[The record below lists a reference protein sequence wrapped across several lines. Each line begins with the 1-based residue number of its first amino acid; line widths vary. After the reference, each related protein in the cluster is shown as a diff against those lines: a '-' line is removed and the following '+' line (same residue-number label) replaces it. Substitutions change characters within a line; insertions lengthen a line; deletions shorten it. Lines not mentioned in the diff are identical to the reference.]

1 MRQHLRNNR
10 LKMRIV
16 SLAVASLALQG
27 CLMGTRSA
35 EDYLPFS
42 AQFLIDQDISAQ
54 QQGGERISV
63 AQMLDRLTENT
74 PPSDNNSSGAGN
86 SDKSPIKSPMD
97 TAQTQREKSKAPPQR
112 IEIDLLQTSPTVLR
126 EQVMTA
132 QSAEGQ
138 ATATLIIGP
147 VGHFDTAQQ
156 ASWSALSKAHQ
167 IRENIDDLF
176 SGVRMRFDPLTP
188 RDTLRII
195 MTRTEG

>member
-63 AQMLDRLTENT
+63 AQMLDRLTENS
-74 PPSDNNSSGAGN
+74 PPSDKNSSGAGD
-86 SDKSPIKSPMD
+86 SDKSPMD

-147 VGHFDTAQQ
+147 VGSFDSAQQ

-195 MTRTEG
+195 MTQTEG